1 VVTSPPPAD
10 AGADILVCVPVR
22 APVCALALALR
33 VLTDAADT
41 PNKLSRASSSSAAA
55 GLL

>member
-1 VVTSPPPAD
+1 VVTSPPAD
-10 AGADILVCVPVR
+10 AGADILVCVPVC